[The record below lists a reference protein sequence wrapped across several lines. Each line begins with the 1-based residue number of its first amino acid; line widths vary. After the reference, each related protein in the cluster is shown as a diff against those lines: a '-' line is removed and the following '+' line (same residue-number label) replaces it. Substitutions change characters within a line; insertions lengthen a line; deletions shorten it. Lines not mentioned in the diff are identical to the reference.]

1 MTFIA
6 KSKQFYTCS
15 LVIAENS
22 HQRYALLNIFKLIF
36 LNIHLFLPLVQ
47 YLTNIKKNKMKK
59 YIIAIAI
66 VFGTGAA
73 INTTLQSCSTLA
85 TSDLGLAVIKR
96 VLLGGINKGMSIYGN
111 REAFLQN
118 NLVDK
123 ALPRELRDINST
135 LEKIAPSLVAKERE
149 YIADAAVYTV
159 NISRPI
165 LESAVNSLNA
175 QDVTRIIQ
183 GEKGT
188 ATLILKEKTSQQ
200 LIAAI
205 APKVEQELNKYG
217 IVKTINTALS
227 GSNLLGSLLG
237 GNKSTANA
245 GGLSMLASEQI
256 VNGLFNIIEDHEKQN
271 SASLLGPLGK

>member
-1 MTFIA
+1 
-6 KSKQFYTCS
+6 
-15 LVIAENS
+15 
-22 HQRYALLNIFKLIF
+22 
-36 LNIHLFLPLVQ
+36 
-47 YLTNIKKNKMKK
+47 MKK

-66 VFGTGAA
+66 VFGTGAVVSS
-73 INTTLQSCSTLA
+73 TLQSCSTLA

-96 VLLGGINKGMSIYGN
+96 VLLGGINKGISIYSN
-111 REAFLQN
+111 RDAFLQN

-123 ALPRELRDINST
+123 ALPKELRDINNT

-149 YIADAAVYTV
+149 YIADAAVYTI

-165 LESAVNSLNA
+165 LENAVNSLNA
-175 QDVTRIIQ
+175 QDATRIIQ

-188 ATLILKEKTSQQ
+188 ATQILKERTSEQ

-205 APKVEQELNKYG
+205 APKVEQEFNKYG

-237 GNKSTANA
+237 GNKSNVNA

>member
-1 MTFIA
+1 MTRL
-6 KSKQFYTCS
+6 KK
-15 LVIAENS
+15 
-22 HQRYALLNIFKLIF
+22 LN
-36 LNIHLFLPLVQ
+36 
-47 YLTNIKKNKMKK
+47 MKK
-59 YIIAIAI
+59 YIIAAALL
-66 VFGTGAA
+66 FGTGAV
-73 INTTLQSCSTLA
+73 IITSLQSCSTLA
-85 TSDLGLAVIKR
+85 TSDIGLAVIKR
-96 VLLGGINKGMSIYGN
+96 VLLGGINKGMNIYGN
-111 REAFLQN
+111 RDAFLQN
-118 NLVDK
+118 NLVDQ
-123 ALPRELRDINST
+123 ALPKQLRDINST

-165 LESAVNSLNA
+165 LENAVNSLNA

-200 LIAAI
+200 LVAAI

-237 GNKSTANA
+237 GGNNSSVNA

-271 SASLLGPLGK
+271 ASLLGPLGK

>member
-1 MTFIA
+1 M
-6 KSKQFYTCS
+6 
-15 LVIAENS
+15 
-22 HQRYALLNIFKLIF
+22 
-36 LNIHLFLPLVQ
+36 FLPLVQ

-66 VFGTGAA
+66 VFGTGAVV
-73 INTTLQSCSTLA
+73 NSTLQSCSTLA

-111 REAFLQN
+111 RDAFLQN

-123 ALPRELRDINST
+123 ALPKELRDINNT

-165 LESAVNSLNA
+165 LENAVNSLNA

-237 GNKSTANA
+237 GNKSNVNA